1 MFSPYHNLASKN
13 DFDYILKCVN
23 SKIINI
29 NIVDN
34 KGNSF
39 LHYSLLNKNVNI
51 SLILIK
57 MNINL
62 NIINNYGDTA
72 LHIACFNLLLLLKEK
87 NLGIFNYFELIIL
100 MINKGAFKYNL
111 NVNLKAPFDYLTIL
125 KNIKNE
131 SGNSLLQIMI
141 NKRKL
146 DIAEF
151 LINQLN
157 FDLNIKNNN
166 GETPLHSAVFNALKY
181 FDETEHFDF
190 LNYLYK
196 VGYDGNIRDN
206 KNLRAEDYLM
216 KAFV

>member
-1 MFSPYHNLASKN
+1 MFSPYHDLASKN
-13 DFDYILKCVN
+13 DFDYILKCIN

-34 KGNSF
+34 KGNGF
-39 LHYSLLNKNVNI
+39 LHYSLLNKNINI
-51 SLILIK
+51 SVSLIK
-57 MNINL
+57 MGINL

-72 LHIACFNLLLLLKEK
+72 LHIACFNLLAMLKEQ
-87 NLGIFNYFELIIL
+87 NLDIFNYFELIIL

-131 SGNSLLQIMI
+131 SGNSLLHIMI

-166 GETPLHSAVFNALKY
+166 GETPLHIAVFNALKY
-181 FDETEHFDF
+181 FDDIQNYDF

-216 KAFV
+216 KGFV